1 MYSRRHILGGL
12 GAGMATA
19 AWPGGMLV
27 QAQDNSITITSLGG
41 KWEQS
46 IREHFIPLFKQ
57 RTGAEVKVVLGS
69 PTQWSSQIEALPG
82 KPPLDAVDNSE
93 TLAISLIDKGL
104 VSKLTV
110 DKVPNLAN
118 TPDLFRKPFDDYGAS
133 YQYSTSGIFFN
144 AEKVKSQPKSWAEFF
159 ERAGK
164 GEFGRSITLPDI
176 SYPWGP
182 HLMWH
187 YAVALGGSITNLDPA
202 FEAMRKIKPY
212 IVKFWG
218 TALEVERMVM
228 SKEVDIGVLWD
239 GRVTAMMSGGA
250 KFLQF
255 TRLDP
260 HSLITLSPAQVVK
273 GGNERLAYQ
282 WVNTL
287 LDPEP
292 QLKYFKL
299 INFTPTNS
307 KVEIPAELRGN
318 IMPLEKG
325 VTPPYRD
332 LIRAI
337 PGIVDRWNRE
347 IRT

>member
-1 MYSRRHILGGL
+1 MFNRRQILGGL
-12 GAGMATA
+12 ATGAATL

-27 QAQDNSITITSLGG
+27 RAQENSVTITSLGG

-57 RTGAEVKVVLGS
+57 RTGADVKVVLGT

-110 DKVPNLAN
+110 DKVPNLAD

-133 YQYSTSGIFFN
+133 YQYSTSGLFYN
-144 AEKVKSQPKSWAEFF
+144 GDKMKSPPKSWAEFF

-164 GEFGRSITLPDI
+164 GEFGRAITLPDI

-182 HLMWH
+182 HLLWH
-187 YAVALGGSITNLDPA
+187 YNEALGGNINNLDPIFDA
-202 FEAMRKIKPY
+202 LRKVKPY

-228 SKEVDIGVLWD
+228 SREVDAGVLWD

-250 KFLQF
+250 KFLRF
-255 TRLDP
+255 SRLDP
-260 HSLITLSPAQVVK
+260 HSLITLTPAQVVK

-299 INFTPTNS
+299 INFTPTNR
-307 KVEIPAELRGN
+307 KVQIPEDLRGN
-318 IMPLEKG
+318 IMPLDKG
-325 VTPPYRD
+325 VTPPFRD
-332 LIRAI
+332 LIRAT

-347 IRT
+347 IRL